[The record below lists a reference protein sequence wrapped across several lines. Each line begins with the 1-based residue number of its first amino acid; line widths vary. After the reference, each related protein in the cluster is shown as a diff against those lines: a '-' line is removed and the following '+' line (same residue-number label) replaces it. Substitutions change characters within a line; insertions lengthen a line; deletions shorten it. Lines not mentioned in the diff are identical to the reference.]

1 MAAARGILHSDGGSL
16 RAGLTATSYMG
27 MRPFPE
33 DIDRRVHGH
42 ATSTRP
48 HVFPERDEQ
57 IEVSI
62 RNLAGDCPL

>member
-33 DIDRRVHGH
+33 DIDRRVHVAVVGH
-42 ATSTRP
+42 ATGTSP
-48 HVFPERDEQ
+48 HAAPERDELV
-57 IEVSI
+57 EVSI
-62 RNLAGDCPL
+62 DMT